1 MENFRSPTP
10 TASLVA
16 AVTGKA
22 STAHGGWR
30 PAPIGQNIKAET
42 YPRRL
47 GARRGGGG
55 GRAPRPP
62 APLSRRLLGPA
73 ARA

>member
-22 STAHGGWR
+22 STAHGGWS

-47 GARRGGGG
+47 GAPWGGSGE
-55 GRAPRPP
+55 RAPRPP
-62 APLSRRLLGPA
+62 APFSRRLPGPA
-73 ARA
+73 AQA